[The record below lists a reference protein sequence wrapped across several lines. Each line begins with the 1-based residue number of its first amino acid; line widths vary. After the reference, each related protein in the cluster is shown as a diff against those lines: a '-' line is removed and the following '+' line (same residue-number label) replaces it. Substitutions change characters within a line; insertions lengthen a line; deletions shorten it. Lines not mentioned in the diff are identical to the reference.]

1 MTHGPTVADLVE
13 RVLEVHAALASL
25 GETIEDEWQYVA
37 DLGVVWRGRLTAVA
51 VARGT
56 EPAAP
61 GAQDAVEA
69 LAAEAASITDPHR
82 AIDWLSTVPQVA
94 LLALGEAS

>member
-1 MTHGPTVADLVE
+1 MSDGSTIADLVE
-13 RVLEVHAALASL
+13 RVLETHAALADL

-37 DLGVVWRGRLTAVA
+37 DLRVVWRGRLAAVA
-51 VARGT
+51 AARGS
-56 EPAAP
+56 EPAPP
-61 GAQDAVEA
+61 GAADAVEA
-69 LAAEAASITDPHR
+69 LALEAAAITDPHR